1 VKKRIDLVAVVLFLV
16 ALAVLFAAAK
26 VGHHSHGHGGYGF
39 FSGG

>member
-1 VKKRIDLVAVVLFLV
+1 MKKQIDVVAVVLFLV

-26 VGHHSHGHGGYGF
+26 VGHPHGNGYGF